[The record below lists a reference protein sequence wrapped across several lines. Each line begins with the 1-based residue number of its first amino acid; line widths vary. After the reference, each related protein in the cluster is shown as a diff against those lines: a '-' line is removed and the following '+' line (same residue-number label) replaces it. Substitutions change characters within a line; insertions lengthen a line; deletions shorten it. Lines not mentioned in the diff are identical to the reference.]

1 MDEADRTDRDRLE
14 DAQDAQDAQDALVG
28 LLGWLAALDDRAR
41 ALGADP
47 EAEVIA
53 PDRAVANAF
62 QIGVFPETG
71 PFLAYPGALWWFG
84 GAWRAAAAGPAG
96 IALVADY
103 PRAFALLL
111 PGDWPRAFAEFA
123 RLCAG
128 RGSLA
133 LYPYAERYAAGW
145 DALAARP
152 VAVAG
157 VADFDAAR
165 GVSLPFPSEFP
176 SEAFP
181 WLDPVLRSP
190 LPV

>member
-1 MDEADRTDRDRLE
+1 MEEENRADRDCLE
-14 DAQDAQDAQDALVG
+14 DAPDALVG
-28 LLGWLAALDDRAR
+28 LMGWLAALEDRTR

-47 EAEVIA
+47 KAEVIA
-53 PDRAVANAF
+53 LDREVANAF

-96 IALVADY
+96 IALVADC
-103 PRAFALLL
+103 PCEFALLL

-123 RLCAG
+123 RLCAE
-128 RGSLA
+128 RGALA
-133 LYPYAERYAAGW
+133 LYPYAAGYAAGW
-145 DALAARP
+145 DAPDARP

-157 VADFDAAR
+157 GADFDAAR
-165 GVSLPFPSEFP
+165 GVSIPFHSEV
-176 SEAFP
+176 FP
-181 WLDPVLRSP
+181 WLDPILRSP

>member
-1 MDEADRTDRDRLE
+1 MEEADRADRDRLE
-14 DAQDAQDAQDALVG
+14 DAQDALVG
-28 LLGWLAALDDRAR
+28 LMGWLAALDDRAR

-47 EAEVIA
+47 EADVIA
-53 PDRAVANAF
+53 PDREVANAF

-103 PRAFALLL
+103 PREFALLL

-123 RLCAG
+123 HLCAG
-128 RGSLA
+128 RGTLA
-133 LYPYAERYAAGW
+133 LYPYAEGYAAGW
-145 DALAARP
+145 AAPDARP

-157 VADFDAAR
+157 VADFDATR

>member
-1 MDEADRTDRDRLE
+1 MEEADRAERDRLE
-14 DAQDAQDAQDALVG
+14 DALVG
-28 LLGWLAALDDRAR
+28 LMGWLAALDDRAR

-53 PDRAVANAF
+53 PDRTVANAF

-133 LYPYAERYAAGW
+133 LYPYAEGYAAGW
-145 DALAARP
+145 DAPDARP
-152 VAVAG
+152 VAG

>member
-1 MDEADRTDRDRLE
+1 MEVADRADRDRLE
-14 DAQDAQDAQDALVG
+14 DAQDALVG
-28 LLGWLAALDDRAR
+28 LMGWLAALEDRAR

-47 EAEVIA
+47 EADVIA
-53 PDRAVANAF
+53 PDREVANAF

-103 PRAFALLL
+103 PRDLALLL

-128 RGSLA
+128 RGTLA
-133 LYPYAERYAAGW
+133 LYPYAEGYAAGW
-145 DALAARP
+145 TAPDARP

-165 GVSLPFPSEFP
+165 GVSLPFPSE
-176 SEAFP
+176 AFP

>member
-1 MDEADRTDRDRLE
+1 MEEENRADRDRLE
-14 DAQDAQDAQDALVG
+14 DAQDALVG
-28 LLGWLAALDDRAR
+28 LMGWLAALEDRMR

-47 EAEVIA
+47 ETDVIA
-53 PDRAVANAF
+53 LDREVTNAF

-84 GAWRAAAAGPAG
+84 GAWRAAAAGPTG
-96 IALVADY
+96 IALVANY
-103 PRAFALLL
+103 PHDLALLL
-111 PGDWPRAFAEFA
+111 PGDWPRAFTEFA

-128 RGSLA
+128 RGALT
-133 LYPYAERYAAGW
+133 LYPYAEGYAAGW
-145 DALAARP
+145 AVPTARP
-152 VAVAG
+152 VPAAG

-165 GVSLPFPSEFP
+165 GVSLPFPL
-176 SEAFP
+176 EAFP

>member
-1 MDEADRTDRDRLE
+1 MEETDRADRDRRE
-14 DAQDAQDAQDALVG
+14 DALVG

-47 EAEVIA
+47 EAAVIA

-71 PFLAYPGALWWFG
+71 PFLAYPAAWWWFG

-103 PRAFALLL
+103 SRDLALLL

-123 RLCAG
+123 RRCAA

-133 LYPYAERYAAGW
+133 LYPYAAGYAVGW
-145 DALAARP
+145 DAPDARC
-152 VAVAG
+152 VAG
-157 VADFDAAR
+157 VADFDTTR
-165 GVSLPFPSEFP
+165 GVSLPFPSEV
-176 SEAFP
+176 FP